1 MTLLLSQA
9 DVEGLLDLPGAMEA
23 TRQALREQ
31 AAGAVTAVPPRHIAV
46 PRGAL
51 RVVSGALIE
60 SQRMGVRLGPAAG
73 FVDATGG
80 DSMIALLWDSESG
93 ALLTVM
99 AYPFSRLRTG
109 GTIGVATELLAR
121 ADSRTVGMIGTGRN
135 ALSLLQAACHVRPV
149 ERIRVHSRNAE
160 RREAFAARAQ
170 QALGVPVEATAD
182 AAAATREA
190 DIVYVATD
198 ALAPVLHADWLAPGA
213 FVGSMG
219 RPSEIDPSVYLAAQ
233 RIVVGHRKHEEE
245 YFDVGRY
252 PHQLLKLIEA
262 GQLAWSDVH
271 ELCDVLVGRAPGRTA
286 PDQLIIF
293 KESQGGFG
301 DIAFADLVYARAR
314 ERGVGQEWAFYSAAA
329 QPE

>member
-9 DVEGLLDLPGAMEA
+9 DVAGLLDLPQAMQA

-31 AAGAVTAVPPRHIAV
+31 AAGAVTAVPPRHVNV

-51 RVVSGALIE
+51 RIVSGALHQ

-73 FVDATGG
+73 FVDASGG
-80 DSMIALLWDSESG
+80 DRMVALLYDSESG
-93 ALLTVM
+93 DLLSVM

-121 ADSRTVGMIGTGRN
+121 ADARAVGMIGTGRN

-149 ERIRVHSRNAE
+149 ERIRVHSRNPE
-160 RREAFAARAQ
+160 RREAFAARTRE
-170 QALGVPVEATAD
+170 ALGVPVEATAE
-182 AAAATREA
+182 AAAAVRDA
-190 DIVYVATD
+190 DLVYVATD
-198 ALAPVLHADWLAPGA
+198 ALEPVLHADWLAPGA

-219 RPSEIDPSVYLAAQ
+219 RPSELDPSVYLAAHT
-233 RIVVGHRKHEEE
+233 IVVGDREHEEQ

-252 PHQLLKLIEA
+252 PHQLLKLIDA
-262 GQLAWSDVH
+262 GQLDWSAVH

-286 PDQLIIF
+286 PDQTIVF

-301 DIAFADLVYARAR
+301 DVAFANWVYGRAC
-314 ERGVGQEWAFYSAAA
+314 ERGLGQEWEFY
-329 QPE
+329 Q

>member
-9 DVEGLLDLPGAMEA
+9 DVEGLLDLTQAMEA

-31 AAGAVTAVPPRHIAV
+31 AAGAVTAIPPRHIAV

-51 RVVSGALIE
+51 RVVSGALIQ
-60 SQRMGVRLGPAAG
+60 SQRVGVRLGPAAG
-73 FVDATGG
+73 FVDQTGG
-80 DSMIALLWDSESG
+80 DRMVALLYDSESG
-93 ALLTVM
+93 DLLSIM

-121 ADSRTVGMIGTGRN
+121 EDARTVGMIGTGRN

-149 ERIRVHSRNAE
+149 AQVLVHSRNAE

-170 QALGVPVEATAD
+170 QALGVPVEATAE
-182 AAAATREA
+182 AAAAVRDAE
-190 DIVYVATD
+190 IVYVATD

-219 RPSEIDPSVYLAAQ
+219 RPSEIDPSVYLAAD

-262 GQLAWSDVH
+262 GRLDWSAVH
-271 ELCDVLVGRAPGRTA
+271 ELSDILVGRAPGRTA
-286 PDQLIIF
+286 PNQLTLF

-301 DIAFADLVYARAR
+301 DVAFADWVYARAR
-314 ERGVGQEWAFYSAAA
+314 ERGIGQQWQFYG
-329 QPE
+329 